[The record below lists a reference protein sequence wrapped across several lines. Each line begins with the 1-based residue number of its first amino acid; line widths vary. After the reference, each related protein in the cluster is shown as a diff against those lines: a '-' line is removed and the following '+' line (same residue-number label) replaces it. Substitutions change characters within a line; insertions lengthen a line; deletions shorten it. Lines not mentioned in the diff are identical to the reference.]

1 MTHKEIWDMESMAPI
16 KTQTRE
22 MEEIMEVA
30 PNRHRPYAEP
40 KTNREATVS
49 VSLPVEEDA
58 GSTAKT

>member
-1 MTHKEIWDMESMAPI
+1 MAA
-16 KTQTRE
+16 
-22 MEEIMEVA
+22 A

-40 KTNREATVS
+40 KTNWEATVS